1 VLTRFSCR
9 GFRNL
14 APLDWNPEE
23 GSHLLLGGNGAGK
36 TSLLEAIYFLATTR
50 SFRTKQPADCVRHG
64 EHSFLT
70 EGEVENDQRT
80 SLLAGWNDGKR
91 VRSVNGKVTTLGEH
105 LAVLPVVSW
114 ATGDTEIL
122 TGAPQLRR
130 RLLDRGILG
139 VRPAAFAVLERFRQA
154 LTAKRQILSRFDE
167 SPPAELSSWNGVLAG
182 VSSEL
187 IELRRDFVERLKRQV
202 EEVRARVDLPV
213 PKLSF
218 LYRPSP
224 SSGFEGV
231 EEIFRSLEKMADRE
245 RRRGAPL
252 LGPQRDELEIR
263 WDGREIRTTASAG
276 ERKILSLVLVA
287 ALARTLSAAGRE
299 PVYLLDDADAE
310 LSAATLSA
318 VWKVF
323 SPARQL
329 FATSSRPQVWLTLET
344 RRVWQV
350 EKGSLQEL

>member
-1 VLTRFSCR
+1 ME
-9 GFRNL
+9 
-14 APLDWNPEE
+14 PLEWSPEG

-50 SFRTKQPADCVRHG
+50 SFRTKHPADCIRHG
-64 EHSFLT
+64 AQSFEVT
-70 EGEVENDQRT
+70 GEVEGQQRV
-80 SLLAGWNDGKR
+80 SLVAGWSEGKR
-91 VRSVNGKVTTLGEH
+91 VRSVNGKTTTLGEH

-122 TGAPQLRR
+122 TGSPQLRR

-139 VRPAAFAVLERFRQA
+139 IRPSSYEVLERFRQA
-154 LTAKRQILSRFDE
+154 LAAKRQILSRFE
-167 SPPAELSSWNGVLAG
+167 SEPNGELSSWNGVLAG
-182 VSSEL
+182 AAAEL
-187 IELRRDFVERLKRQV
+187 IELRRDFVERLKREV
-202 EEVRARVDLPV
+202 EEVRGRVGLPV

-218 LYRPSP
+218 TYRPSP
-224 SSGFEGV
+224 SSGFEGA
-231 EEIFRSLEKMADRE
+231 EEIFRSFEKIADRE

-252 LGPQRDELEIR
+252 LGPQRDDLEIR

-287 ALARTLSAAGRE
+287 ALARTLTAVGRE
-299 PVYLLDDADAE
+299 PVHLLDDADAE
-310 LSAATLSA
+310 LSAATLAA

-323 SPARQL
+323 APATQL

-350 EKGSLQEL
+350 EKGRISEL